1 MGSPDNVRKEG
12 PYRMSDKQLKPVSEE
27 AINESEDISPE
38 SGEDQEI
45 SVAPPKLVE
54 DEEERV
60 IIEESPEVSQ
70 KMPEFRTIREAAE
83 EVMIEPERVVEVL
96 PFVSLETEEAEAVDV
111 VEAESGEAMEMPFL
125 MVEEEVV
132 EFVEILPLVNFETE
146 EASEVDILAEE
157 SGEIIVAPARGATLF
172 HPASERH
179 RKPVE
184 EEADRESEDRAEASQ
199 NVVTPLVGVMGG
211 ESQNVVAP
219 LVGVMGGEAEASQNV
234 VTPLVGVMGGV
245 QDTPVPALET
255 LEPLKQ
261 WLGGKRKRPRML
273 RTVVASLLL
282 LLLSASTVLLW
293 RDVTDTHL
301 YAYSIDPQSGRVLAQ
316 QDIGGGYQGKAIIT
330 APVAVQSL
338 LFFGIQTSQTASR
351 GKPQV
356 LGLAGSETSW
366 HVDTQFST
374 PLTPGSLS
382 VAPGGY
388 LVVEDADGIQVM
400 NSAGHLLWQVQ
411 GQQPARGIHTFQ
423 PAFDDKTL
431 YTVRAA
437 SSGQVAAYNL
447 QTGALRWTQMLED
460 ALNYAPPM
468 ILSGDAVLIASDHNI
483 YALNRADGS
492 LLWKKPGPARTL
504 LLLNKG
510 EHPMLV
516 AAGAEG
522 LTAFDAA
529 TGAQVW
535 SFHGETGN
543 DVSQGTAMLTPA
555 QFYQAAF
562 SSTDSLIYATGVAWD
577 EQQVREQLWL
587 YAVDVSTGT
596 VRWSK
601 QIGTSFRSVD
611 SGRVFTPFVDDADG
625 IVVLQHEN
633 DQNDYLVTAFD
644 ARSGT
649 QRWSTHFASVTATS
663 PALIQT
669 SRGELLLLATVSSGS
684 VVPGS
689 WSLTRLLLII
699 TLALSGLGLL
709 LLWILPFQLW
719 LQRLRGAIR
728 NMPRYLIS
736 PLKLLL
742 RFWRFSHRLFALVLL
757 LLLVGGGV
765 LEHAHLNQ
773 SRTGLYQVMLPGG
786 AIQWQQ
792 TSSPPVQPLA
802 VDAQGSILDTNAGE
816 ELHQLSA
823 LDQNGALLWKT
834 FASEGSFSLPVT
846 PAQSGTILVALS
858 GHTTLNYQVAPD
870 DPAYLHPLDHLHT
883 LILLKRSTGQVIWQS
898 TIVNVGEQ
906 QDAVVLG
913 ADARFFYVASLQT
926 EPSADSSGPAV
937 QLLAVEQSTG
947 NIEWRVF
954 GPVELDATPP
964 DFGKLLPHGRQ
975 VIWQVA
981 GNLYAIDTLLGQ
993 IQWRQHIDEGPQVLL
1008 REEAGLALAAGVLLV
1023 ERSDS
1028 LHGLDTSSG
1037 KELWVLPNPDSRIL
1051 QRPAGIVATG
1061 NLFLIYGDGFLEA
1074 VDAIT
1079 HQTVWSHNE
1088 LDEVEQLR
1096 ISDDGTM
1103 AYVVLIDTIAGSS
1116 PAQVLTALDLK
1127 TGSVHWTFQPTSQLS
1142 FVHLQSDGLQYQH
1155 GRLFTTVCFS
1165 SYTTD
1170 QDCTHE
1176 GLYALNA
1183 ATGAILWK
1191 FEATNFA
1198 RVYVSADGGVLLFQ
1212 ATSSDWLD
1220 FIQRFRE

>member
-1 MGSPDNVRKEG
+1 MGSPDNVSKEG

-157 SGEIIVAPARGATLF
+157 SGEIIVALLTGATLF

-184 EEADRESEDRAEASQ
+184 GEADRESEGR
-199 NVVTPLVGVMGG
+199 
-211 ESQNVVAP
+211 
-219 LVGVMGGEAEASQNV
+219 AEASQNV